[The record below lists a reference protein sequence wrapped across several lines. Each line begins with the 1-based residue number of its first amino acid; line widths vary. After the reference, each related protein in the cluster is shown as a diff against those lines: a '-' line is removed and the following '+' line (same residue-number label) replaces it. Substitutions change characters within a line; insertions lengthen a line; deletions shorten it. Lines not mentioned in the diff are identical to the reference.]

1 MKVKFGL
8 GANVLAIKKRN
19 LSDISTFIDQETEVG
34 NPLSKEP
41 LLNPLLY
48 LYFFKIHIHLVGS
61 NERRSDGLGG
71 KVHAEN
77 G

>member
-34 NPLSKEP
+34 NPLLNQQAEFQIKHKTVTPERDFFNS
-41 LLNPLLY
+41 LLLQY
-48 LYFFKIHIHLVGS
+48 IW
-61 NERRSDGLGG
+61 
-71 KVHAEN
+71 
-77 G
+77 